1 MKKIISSI
9 TLLLALTV
17 ISYGQMN
24 PVGMWKNIDDEDGKV
39 KSHLEVYFEN
49 GVLKAKVAKLL
60 DNATVTLC
68 NKCKGDKKDQPLV
81 GMEIMWG
88 LTTDGGHEWAG
99 GHIMDPKSGKQY
111 KCKLEL
117 EEKDKLKVRGFIGIP
132 TFGRTQY
139 WYRLL
144 D

>member
-1 MKKIISSI
+1 MLLI
-9 TLLLALTV
+9 TFVV
-17 ISYGQMN
+17 ISYAQMD

-39 KSHLEVYFEN
+39 KSHLEVYWED

-60 DNATVTLC
+60 DNATVTICEKC
-68 NKCKGDKKDQPLV
+68 NGDKKDQPLV

-88 LTTDGGHEWAG
+88 LTADGDNEWAG
-99 GHIMDPKSGKQY
+99 GHIMDPKNGKQY
-111 KCKLEL
+111 KCKIEL
-117 EEKDKLKVRGFIGIP
+117 KEKGKLKVRGYVGIP

-139 WYRLL
+139 WYRLV